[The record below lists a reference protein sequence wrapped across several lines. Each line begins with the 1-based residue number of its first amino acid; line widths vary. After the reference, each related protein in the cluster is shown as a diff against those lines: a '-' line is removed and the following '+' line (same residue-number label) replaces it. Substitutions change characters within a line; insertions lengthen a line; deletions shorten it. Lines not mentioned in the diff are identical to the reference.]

1 MIVSNHSAIA
11 LREVR
16 AETSLA
22 GCSPNL
28 LHDAA
33 GILHGHALTVELGTL
48 SAHHI
53 EEDSETWIIS
63 LWLVLA
69 PVLRTQCPS
78 IAIILNI
85 SPLRCSPVFGI
96 ETYEIYADVRIQL
109 LVSLQLAGNLQ
120 HDGYSAGSI
129 VGSHYRLAPVGTV
142 GVVVSPRTAVPMSTE
157 QDAGFSLRVVMGDDI
172 GILQDGTIIALEVS
186 LLGLYLTT
194 KLLELAH
201 NPFATLVVRLAVHD
215 ARTEIALCGT
225 ISQRRIGIKG
235 RTYRIQ
241 LLCFLYFLDFRRT
254 GVGILIADSSS
265 YHSGSNYQA

>member
-1 MIVSNHSAIA
+1 M
-11 LREVR
+11 
-16 AETSLA
+16 
-22 GCSPNL
+22 G
-28 LHDAA
+28 
-33 GILHGHALTVELGTL
+33 
-48 SAHHI
+48 
-53 EEDSETWIIS
+53 
-63 LWLVLA
+63 
-69 PVLRTQCPS
+69 
-78 IAIILNI
+78 
-85 SPLRCSPVFGI
+85 
-96 ETYEIYADVRIQL
+96 
-109 LVSLQLAGNLQ
+109 
-120 HDGYSAGSI
+120 
-129 VGSHYRLAPVGTV
+129 
-142 GVVVSPRTAVPMSTE
+142 TE

-186 LLGLYLTT
+186 LLGFYLAT

-201 NPFATLVVRLAVHD
+201 YPFATLVVRLAVHD